1 MKKNTPDNPADAVL
15 LEQLPGIGPAMAAD
29 LRLLGIIQPDQLTGR
44 DAYSLYDSLCEKT
57 GARHDPCV
65 IDVFLGAIHYMN
77 TGEALPWWQFTP
89 ERKQAL
95 DKP

>member
-1 MKKNTPDNPADAVL
+1 MKKNIPDDPADAIH

-29 LRLLGIIQPDQLTGR
+29 LRLLGITHPAELTGQ
-44 DAYSLYDSLCEKT
+44 DAYRLYDSLCKRT

-77 TGEALPWWQFTP
+77 TGEVLPWWRFTP
-89 ERKQAL
+89 ERKQVL